1 MQDDNAQQPQQ
12 QQQQQLDAIVRTSQ
26 IILAALAMGIVM
38 FAGIVL
44 LGIPGDKPAEGRL
57 LSMIAVA
64 VGASNLVLCLVV
76 PGVIA
81 AGNRRKIAAGAWPAA
96 EQPAAGA
103 QTDFGRLAMV
113 YQVKMIIGAALLEGG
128 CFLAL
133 CAYMIERQLSSLAVA
148 AVLLAALLA
157 HFPTRRRVEAWIEDQ
172 LRRVDEER
180 RFRQFE

>member
-1 MQDDNAQQPQQ
+1 MLDERA
-12 QQQQQLDAIVRTSQ
+12 QQQLDATVRTSQ

-38 FAGIVL
+38 FAGVVL
-44 LGIPGDKPAEGRL
+44 LAIPGDKPAQGNL
-57 LSMIAVA
+57 LSTLAIAM
-64 VGASNLVLCLVV
+64 GATNLVLSLVV

-81 AGNRRKIAAGAWPAA
+81 GVNRRKIASGTWLAA
-96 EQPAAGA
+96 ERPELEA

-133 CAYMIERQLSSLAVA
+133 CAYMIERQLPSLAVT

-157 HFPTRRRVEAWIEDQ
+157 HFPTRGRVETWIEDQ

-180 RFRQFE
+180 RFRQFH